1 MGRKVLKCVI
11 VAVIIFLIAY
21 NSIYFK
27 KLNEV
32 KAEQAVKTFDA
43 ASYAQNFW
51 DKKLMP
57 SLNSAIDAGKLIPML
72 QTEPKQAF
80 DTYSHALGI
89 GNLRYFLI
97 QGKGAITAVDSD
109 DITLSIAGLPGQK
122 IKIATEYIF
131 GNAARD
137 ATGLININ
145 EFSKTMDFN
154 NVSAEIN
161 AIIRKKVLPL
171 LKRAK
176 VGDAISFTGAIEL
189 NKEHLNLSQIEA
201 VPVAV
206 NILPQKL

>member
-1 MGRKVLKCVI
+1 MGKKIIKYVI
-11 VAVIIFLIAY
+11 VVIVILLVAY
-21 NSIYFK
+21 NSVCFK
-27 KLNEV
+27 KLDEV
-32 KAEQAVKTFDA
+32 KAEQTAKAFNA

-51 DKKLMP
+51 EKKLTP
-57 SLNSAIDAGKLIPML
+57 SLNTAISVDKLIPL
-72 QTEPKQAF
+72 LSNDPAKAF

-97 QGKGAITAVDSD
+97 QGKGSITAIDAD
-109 DITLSIAGLPGQK
+109 DITVSIAGLTGQK
-122 IKIATEYIF
+122 VKIATEYIF

-145 EFSKTMDFN
+145 DFNNTMDFN

-161 AIIRKKVLPL
+161 AIIRNKVLPQ
-171 LKRAK
+171 LKHAK
-176 VGDAISFTGAIEL
+176 VGNSISFTGAIEL

-206 NILPQKL
+206 NILP